1 MGRRVHSGSRVF
13 TQAHL
18 GVAGFKRVPV
28 VLLRRAYG
36 LSGSSGLAWV
46 HSDALREVVGLIR
59 VRVCSHGRA
68 LRSSGSFG

>member
-28 VLLRRAYG
+28 GLLRRSYG
-36 LSGSSGLAWV
+36 SSGSFGLAWV
-46 HSDALREVVGLIR
+46 HSDAPTGVVGLIR
-59 VRVCSHGRA
+59 DRVC
-68 LRSSGSFG
+68 